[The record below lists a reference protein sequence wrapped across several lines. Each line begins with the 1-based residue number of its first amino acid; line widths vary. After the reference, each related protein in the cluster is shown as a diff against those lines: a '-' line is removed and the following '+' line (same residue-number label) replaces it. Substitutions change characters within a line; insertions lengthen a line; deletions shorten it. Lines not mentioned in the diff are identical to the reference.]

1 MIKQIDIRF
10 FSYCITDD
18 NEADICEVSESQFLE
33 LEGVI
38 TYVRHSVFNNSVKQI
53 CLTIEPSDY
62 PMQCD
67 IELSEDNEAR
77 LVELADKQARRK
89 AGN

>member
-33 LEGVI
+33 LQGII
-38 TYVRHSVFNNSVKQI
+38 TYSRHSLFDNGVNQV
-53 CLTIEPSDY
+53 CLTIKPTDY

-67 IELSEDNEAR
+67 IELKEA
-77 LVELADKQARRK
+77 A
-89 AGN
+89 